1 LRQTCEDF
9 LPFWYTEPQAR
20 EFLFLLEFFRQRL
33 DGNTNILFELSQQPW
48 PISKRL
54 YEYALEKT
62 KAATDITII
71 HDTVT
76 ADSDS
81 KPVFSDT
88 ETVAS
93 WRSNSFS
100 GDSALVIASSSQ
112 DDHKSEHRNAHFS
125 KRTRVAA
132 VTVLMV
138 FIIVNILF
146 NIGRVRP
153 QQQTVPELPTSA
165 ELAAVP
171 SDHSQPT
178 STPTPL
184 ITPVLPVE
192 SYVNMTETPEPTAT
206 STITP
211 EPTAM
216 PAVTLE
222 PTPMT
227 SLPIQPRIIRE
238 FISGQ
243 IDSPFLFLR
252 DPDLG
257 ISRRGFYSSDGRW
270 YFTSHSVEEIGEF
283 FPWSDATTRANF
295 STILNPRE
303 IPLVGGISV
312 SGRMNR
318 ENLAGQSF
326 GIYVRDKQTDATLA
340 LLITQISNRQIM
352 IGTQTVPT
360 FLSLEDVPFFSGSL
374 QSCEAIS
381 SFEFESVWNFEFQ
394 LYLILDGTRGD
405 FFVGG
410 QDLLTNFNYPV
421 VYCGSLI
428 DVSEIS
434 EIGLIGVGDNVDI
447 RIERLEVLG
456 K

>member
-1 LRQTCEDF
+1 
-9 LPFWYTEPQAR
+9 
-20 EFLFLLEFFRQRL
+20 
-33 DGNTNILFELSQQPW
+33 
-48 PISKRL
+48 
-54 YEYALEKT
+54 
-62 KAATDITII
+62 
-71 HDTVT
+71 
-76 ADSDS
+76 
-81 KPVFSDT
+81 
-88 ETVAS
+88 
-93 WRSNSFS
+93 
-100 GDSALVIASSSQ
+100 
-112 DDHKSEHRNAHFS
+112 
-125 KRTRVAA
+125 
-132 VTVLMV
+132 
-138 FIIVNILF
+138 
-146 NIGRVRP
+146 
-153 QQQTVPELPTSA
+153 
-165 ELAAVP
+165 
-171 SDHSQPT
+171 
-178 STPTPL
+178 
-184 ITPVLPVE
+184 
-192 SYVNMTETPEPTAT
+192 MTETPEPTAT